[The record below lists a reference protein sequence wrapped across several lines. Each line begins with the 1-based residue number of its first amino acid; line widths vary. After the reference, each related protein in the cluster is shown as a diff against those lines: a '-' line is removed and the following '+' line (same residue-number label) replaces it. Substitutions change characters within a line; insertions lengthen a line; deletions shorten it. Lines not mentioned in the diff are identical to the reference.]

1 MIKKG
6 IFIVA
11 SLMIVGCGVK
21 NNENNNAYNTQDEKP
36 LITNIIDATP
46 KTDPLEPKPKPIPEP
61 EPIKPDPKPEPVISE
76 ALNML
81 SDNEIN
87 FKISTAKKG
96 IYSDCTKPITERGV
110 TVHCTID
117 NAFKTIDG
125 DFHINIKKEL
135 PNKLIFTYTGVSI
148 INKEYNSDNGLAKI
162 DCSNKT
168 VQEVFFYEKGIT
180 PSKIQTIE
188 NGCKTN
194 GLVMVPLINKYSW
207 FNSNEFLNGIFT
219 EDGSFVLSPYR
230 RPDRSQVVYL
240 ESY

>member
-6 IFIVA
+6 IFIAA
-11 SLMIVGCGVK
+11 SLMIVGCGAK
-21 NNENNNAYNTQDEKP
+21 NNSNNNGNNTQDVKP
-36 LITNIIDATP
+36 PTIINVDNP
-46 KTDPLEPKPKPIPEP
+46 ETDPIPDPKPDT
-61 EPIKPDPKPEPVISE
+61 KPDPTPDIKPEPVISE

-81 SDNEIN
+81 SGNEIN
-87 FKISTAKKG
+87 FKISTFKKG

-125 DFHINIKKEL
+125 DFHINIKKEF
-135 PNKLIFTYTGVSI
+135 PNKLIFTYTGFSI
-148 INKEYNSDNGLAKI
+148 INKEYNSNNGLAKI

-207 FNSNEFLNGIFT
+207 LNSNEFLNGIFT